1 MARKLNKKGRA
12 TLNRTCLIV
21 AVVFAIPTYALV
33 PVDGRGPIAAA
44 TLAAGG
50 LAYAVTR
57 YLILRAYAAAS
68 RPAPRVRAAK

>member
-12 TLNRTCLIV
+12 SLNRTCLIV

-44 TLAAGG
+44 TLAAGA
-50 LAYAVTR
+50 LAYGATR
-57 YLILRAYAAAS
+57 YLIMRAYAAAM
-68 RPAPRVRAAK
+68 RPAPRTRTAK